1 MQENRTE
8 HRILWGVILLMS
20 SNIIVKL
27 IGILF
32 KIPLH
37 ELLGDLGMG
46 YFNVAYNIY
55 ASFYTV
61 STSGLPIAL
70 SIYISESRA
79 KGKIKET
86 KKIFRIA
93 FWMFLGIGTV
103 GAGLMYFLS
112 GVLAAAANAPAA
124 ANAIKVIA
132 PTLFFICV
140 SSSMRGFFHGH
151 QNMAPTAISEI
162 FEAVGKFAIG
172 IVFAKYA
179 ISCGYSLETST
190 AFAIAGVTIGAVAGM
205 IFLCSAKLMS
215 PISRE
220 EGNFDEKVSAAR
232 NIVKRLLIIAV
243 PVTISSLAINFVT
256 IIDTFTITNI
266 LSGYTDNSMATA
278 AYGNYTTLAV
288 TLFHLPSALI
298 YPIATNITPAIS
310 RALADNDA
318 KKVRAT
324 ANSAIKIAAILSI
337 PSALGMSALSKPVL
351 SMLFSDKNSVN
362 QAAPLLSILAIAAIF
377 TATLSITTSILQ
389 SHKRANTPII
399 SIACGSVVKLILNIV
414 LMSFEGIGIYGAPIA
429 TCAAY
434 FVMALINILFVEKK
448 LGISINF
455 WNSYLRPLIAAI
467 ICTSAAIFSYK
478 LLDRFLPLA
487 AATLAAILLTIVVY
501 FFALLLVGGVR
512 EYDVL
517 LLPKGA
523 KIASVLKRIK
533 LLRK

>member
-1 MQENRTE
+1 MQENRSE

-27 IGILF
+27 IGVLF

-79 KGKIKET
+79 KGRIKET
-86 KKIFRIA
+86 KRIFRVA
-93 FWMFLGIGTV
+93 FWMFLGVGTV
-103 GAGLMYFLS
+103 GSALMYFLS
-112 GVLAAAANAPAA
+112 GILAAAASAPAA

-132 PTLFFICV
+132 PTLFFICI

-151 QNMAPTAISEI
+151 QNMVPTAVSEI

-179 ISCGYSLETST
+179 INCGYSLEVST

-205 IFLCSAKLMS
+205 LFLCSAKIMS
-215 PISRE
+215 PVSRE
-220 EGNFDEKVSAAR
+220 MGDFNEKTSKSLDIA
-232 NIVKRLLIIAV
+232 KRLLLIAV

-256 IIDTFTITNI
+256 IIDTFTISNI
-266 LSGYTDNSMATA
+266 LSSYTDNTAATA

-310 RALADNDA
+310 RARASDDADRV
-318 KKVRAT
+318 KAT
-324 ANSAIKIAAILSI
+324 SNSAIKIAAILSI
-337 PSALGMSALSKPVL
+337 PSALGMSALAKPIL
-351 SMLFSDKNSVN
+351 SMLFSDRNSVD
-362 QAAPLLSILAIAAIF
+362 QAAPLLSILSVAAIF

-389 SHKRANTPII
+389 SHKRAHTPII
-399 SIACGSVVKLILNIV
+399 SIFCGSVVKLILNIV
-414 LMSFEGIGIYGAPIA
+414 LMSFKSIGIYGAPIA

-434 FVMALINILFVEKK
+434 FTMAVINIVFVEKK

-467 ICTSAAIFSYK
+467 ICTAAAVFSYK
-478 LLDRFLPLA
+478 LLIMFAPLTVS
-487 AATLAAILLTIVVY
+487 TLAAILVTVIVY
-501 FFALLLVGGVR
+501 AFALLLIGGVS
-512 EYDVL
+512 EYDVT

-523 KIASVLKRIK
+523 KIASALKKLK